1 MFSSFFS
8 GAGNGMA
15 SGVGAGLASGILGG
29 ILGGMNPAPSAQQL
43 PNQSGAASSLYSDIG
58 GFYNPYSQVQPIEY
72 QQMLAAM
79 NNPELKGYMGG
90 AKAAGQGYDVAG
102 RQAQQ
107 GGGLLMH
114 DASRL
119 YQMGFDPQQALYDKL
134 QKQNTDQSAVMASMY
149 GVGSSPYGAGLAD
162 QSNTN
167 FNIDWQ
173 NQQLQRAL
181 QASQGIGQDV
191 TGAQQMYGAGA
202 QDYLMGGKV
211 PYDAYNTALG
221 NVNSAIGTYMGG
233 AQQGNQLQSDPINAW
248 LQYLGMG
255 QGAVGMNQNAFGMN
269 QNTAGM
275 YGQMLYPAMYQ
286 GFGSMFGGGGS
297 PYPQYPGDTQFPTV
311 DPSQTSTVGQPL
323 TPVQAPP

>member
-8 GAGNGMA
+8 GAG
-15 SGVGAGLASGILGG
+15 SGVGAGLASGVLGG

-43 PNQSGAASSLYSDIG
+43 PNQAGAASSLYSDIG

-79 NNPELKGYMGG
+79 NNPELKGYMSG
-90 AKAAGQGYDVAG
+90 AKTAGRGYDLAG
-102 RQAQQ
+102 LQAQA
-107 GGGLLMH
+107 GGGLLMN
-114 DASRL
+114 DAYGL

-134 QKQNTDQSAVMASMY
+134 RQQNTDQSAVMASMY

-221 NVNSAIGTYMGG
+221 GVNSAINTYMGG

-275 YGQMLYPAMYQ
+275 YGSMLYPAMYQ
-286 GFGSMFGGGGS
+286 GFGSMFGGGGGNPYAS
-297 PYPQYPGDTQFPTV
+297 PQSNYNLQPIDTSGNAAIGD
-311 DPSQTSTVGQPL
+311 
-323 TPVQAPP
+323 APAPIP